1 MLARS
6 KTPVL
11 ILLIGCMLP
20 AQGLAQQHTDSAS
33 EGVTAIRAELS
44 PDWFFAD
51 GLEFTD
57 QVSVQRSST
66 LKIRDP
72 HFFAPVLPPIFC
84 PDFTDTDIAG
94 QPNSAINNQIAVTLN
109 TDSDANGF
117 LDSSPLWLFQNALAG
132 PVIRRFDTAAGQ
144 CSAPL
149 ASTSCSFPAMTNADT
164 YTVIASGTDS
174 CFAPIAGTTGGY
186 SPAVA
191 TINSPCFLSA
201 AKPIAALDFNGVSV
215 PLYGVRSGGEFNNS
229 IGPSGKIML
238 RGFLRESDANAVILP
253 ASVPLVGGR
262 PLSVLLKGGTGS
274 CATGSDKDNFEGVPG
289 WWFYLEQTIAP
300 VPVTP

>member
-1 MLARS
+1 MLIAS
-6 KTPVL
+6 
-11 ILLIGCMLP
+11 MLP
-20 AQGLAQQHTDSAS
+20 AFSLSQQRADSSGESVA
-33 EGVTAIRAELS
+33 AILAELN

-51 GLEFTD
+51 GMEFTNL
-57 QVSVQRSST
+57 VTVQRSST

-94 QPNSAINNQIAVTLN
+94 QPNSAINNQIALTLN
-109 TDSDANGF
+109 ADSNTDGF

-132 PVIRRFDTAAGQ
+132 PAIRRFDTAGGQ
-144 CSAPL
+144 CTAPL
-149 ASTSCSFPAMTNADT
+149 AGTSCAFPALTNADT
-164 YTVIASGTDS
+164 YTVITSGTDS
-174 CFAPIAGTTGGY
+174 CFAPIAGSTGGY

-201 AKPIAALDFNGVSV
+201 AKPNAALDFNGVSV

-229 IGPSGKIML
+229 IGPTGKIML
-238 RGFLRESDANAVILP
+238 RGFLRESDANAVLLP